1 MKKLMYWSRNTLLQ
15 LCLLLVFG
23 LMSCQQDEII
33 PLKED
38 DLVENPIGD
47 IPELDMENPA
57 GVVVDEKGNIVG
69 YYDSQNNRYD
79 QDGNLSNQKTT
90 AYNSNDRLLAVLYDQ
105 ESYKGIS
112 MMYFLQ
118 SSQTSLN
125 IRDLR
130 ITGNFDNRARS
141 MVVGPDVNIQL
152 FEHSGYRGERISQGQ
167 FNSSPHYIPSLSSY
181 ISGKAS
187 SLRIRTTSGSNANGS
202 TFCGML
208 FDNGRWSRGNAHIPI
223 FKGNELKLAD
233 YGLDNRVSSYAAND
247 NSNCSGVMLYDHVS
261 DLGQNYHWAS
271 RGEDIDYF
279 SSHSSG
285 MDNKISRVVE
295 TTQIDHDY
303 RRLAR
308 NKKVGLITFSRSNF
322 EGNPTIYYQG
332 TDISTSFFGWKIYS
346 YVVAP
351 HTKFRHRSQSG
362 SIQVVSPGGYQ
373 NSYLSTDIIKVESQN
388 LSNSAYNDNNYCG
401 ELYNDS
407 GGAGGGAG
415 GWIRSDR
422 KHIPI
427 FEGLTNY
434 SLADGK
440 KIIKLSNVTGDLN
453 NRGSTFQ
460 ATDMTTSCSGV
471 TFWKDDSFA
480 NTIIGKRAWFPVDGQ
495 KHSLPSGIDNTV
507 SSISVEGCNGESTL
521 MGTESY
527 NAGAEMHRF
536 LGDAYNTRT
545 NGNVPFWKEFT
556 REAVRPAVGGFVSLG
571 ASAVLGYFGTQNMMT
586 IVGTGVAT
594 TVLCAVGMGKAINL
608 SRNSAYTS
616 RGLFPATGG
625 YFSFAWQRANLKIA
639 GLRGFYFLGETQLNE
654 FKANPDLAMK
664 KAKWFVNLP
673 TYSVTFDGLT
683 ANVNEFI
690 NEHGWVKFQELLEA
704 ASKVGTGNP
713 LNGLKNWM
721 DRNMVEQLKYLK
733 SDFYLSTLETLAA
746 VPAGVYGGYMI
757 GTGIDA
763 GSASV
768 KIDAADI
775 KNRYLRGQFYNATG
789 TNGRIK

>member
-1 MKKLMYWSRNTLLQ
+1 MKKLMYWSRNTLLP

-407 GGAGGGAG
+407 GGAGG
-415 GWIRSDR
+415 WIRSDR

-471 TFWKDDSFA
+471 TFWKDDGFT
-480 NTIIGKRAWFPVDGQ
+480 NTIIGKRGWFPVDGQ

-507 SSISVEGCNGESTL
+507 SSISVEGCTSNSTGITQDEYIDFVDQIVFDSNNYGSGL
-521 MGTESY
+521 RVGKQPWCLAIKRGCDTGRNYYLPYVS
-527 NAGAEMHRF
+527 
-536 LGDAYNTRT
+536 DAI
-545 NGNVPFWKEFT
+545 G
-556 REAVRPAVGGFVSLG
+556 
-571 ASAVLGYFGTQNMMT
+571 
-586 IVGTGVAT
+586 
-594 TVLCAVGMGKAINL
+594 CAVGVVGSLRSFLAPFTNGQSLTSASNGVSIPASVLLPSVSWDREKWIRFGEAI
-608 SRNSAYTS
+608 
-616 RGLFPATGG
+616 ATGRYRPSSTSNTMYTVPG
-625 YFSFAWQRANLKIA
+625 NIYKSMVQSGGILLGAALMGNVAGMQLDRGMSWASGFSGQNCQQL
-639 GLRGFYFLGETQLNE
+639 YDNCMDNGEL
-654 FKANPDLAMK
+654 D
-664 KAKWFVNLP
+664 
-673 TYSVTFDGLT
+673 
-683 ANVNEFI
+683 
-690 NEHGWVKFQELLEA
+690 
-704 ASKVGTGNP
+704 
-713 LNGLKNWM
+713 
-721 DRNMVEQLKYLK
+721 NMGDK
-733 SDFYLSTLETLAA
+733 
-746 VPAGVYGGYMI
+746 P
-757 GTGIDA
+757 
-763 GSASV
+763 
-768 KIDAADI
+768 
-775 KNRYLRGQFYNATG
+775 
-789 TNGRIK
+789 